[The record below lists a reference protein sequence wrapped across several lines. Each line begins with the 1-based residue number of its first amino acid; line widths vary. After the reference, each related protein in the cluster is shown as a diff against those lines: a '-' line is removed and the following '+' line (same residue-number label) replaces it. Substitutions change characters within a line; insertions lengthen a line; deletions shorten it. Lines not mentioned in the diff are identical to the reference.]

1 MKVSILGAGS
11 GACAAAVDL
20 KTQGF
25 DVELCSTYEPDVETN
40 LKAIRQAGGVK
51 YHGFLGDGFVE
62 IKSSSDPSSVQNSDV
77 ILIITLASGYEHYA
91 KTCGKYFGKNQT
103 IFLCPGYIGGS
114 LQFQKL
120 IGKDMVQGDEKA
132 QPKICESNN
141 LAYVCRLLKPGEVR
155 IFRKSKFLLLGV
167 LPSKYSSTV
176 FETAKKLFPF
186 LKLADNVLESGM
198 LNPNIVL
205 HPAGMVMNAGW
216 IESTDGDFCYYA
228 QGITPAVARV
238 MERFEDERLAI
249 CSALGVK
256 KTSFLSYYKESGYT
270 SVEASDIYEAVRESE
285 PNKDIRAPPS
295 LSHRYLSEDVGFG
308 LVPMKAIATI
318 AGVKTEV
325 IDSLIHLSS
334 SLTGQDF
341 LKQGLTAEKMGI
353 SGMSPEELLT
363 LVNGR

>member
-1 MKVSILGAGS
+1 M
-11 GACAAAVDL
+11 
-20 KTQGF
+20 
-25 DVELCSTYEPDVETN
+25 
-40 LKAIRQAGGVK
+40 
-51 YHGFLGDGFVE
+51 
-62 IKSSSDPSSVQNSDV
+62 
-77 ILIITLASGYEHYA
+77 
-91 KTCGKYFGKNQT
+91 
-103 IFLCPGYIGGS
+103 
-114 LQFQKL
+114 
-120 IGKDMVQGDEKA
+120 
-132 QPKICESNN
+132 
-141 LAYVCRLLKPGEVR
+141 KPGEVR

-167 LPSKYSSTV
+167 LPSKYSTGV

-216 IESTDGDFCYYA
+216 IESTGGDFCYYT

-249 CSALGVK
+249 CSTLGVK

-270 SVEASDIYEAVRESE
+270 SVEASGIYEAVRDSE

-318 AGVKTEV
+318 AGVRTEV

-334 SLTGQDF
+334 SLTGEDF

-353 SGMSPEELLT
+353 SGMSTEELLT